1 MVQEEPVAP
10 KNAEEY
16 LAYITPLIAAKKK
29 ELEEHEYQQYMKNLE
44 VDAEKLVSG
53 KEEANAEAN
62 TAQG

>member
-62 TAQG
+62 TALG